1 MENYYS
7 SSSAAGLLLRLFNS
21 QLHFETGGEF
31 TNQLPCL
38 ERGEA
43 ASSADVIY
51 TELFS
56 TLLTQHSHLF
66 LQQHMIPRVL
76 LNRHSQSYPGE

>member
-1 MENYYS
+1 MPELGSSSCRVFSGQAKELNSYGKLLPS

-21 QLHFETGGEF
+21 QLHFEPGGEF

-38 ERGEA
+38 KRGEA

-51 TELFS
+51 T
-56 TLLTQHSHLF
+56 
-66 LQQHMIPRVL
+66 
-76 LNRHSQSYPGE
+76 